1 MKREKPTYSKQVIE
15 IADFIY
21 KYPDKRMSDVL
32 SYFVERCRKNRRTVE
47 RYVKEAKAYNNER
60 IRRQEGIRNEVLQVK
75 TKEAFF
81 AAVLTRKESL
91 VVLSKIA
98 KGEGRRVLGEV
109 FAPTDG
115 DRIRAIQQLSKM
127 QGWETEKVDVTTGGK
142 EFYQSIQIEIIDK
155 TEKVEKDVWTNTS

>member
-1 MKREKPTYSKQVIE
+1 MGKKPTYIKQVIE

-32 SYFVERCRKNRRTVE
+32 SYFVVRYRKNRRTVE
-47 RYVKEAKAYNNER
+47 RYAKDAKEYNRER
-60 IRRQEGIRNEVLQVK
+60 IRKHESVKDKVLETK